1 MVKIQ
6 TNGWDLSKT
15 TRLPFRAIL
24 VAFFLLVGVLGAQ
37 PEAGAETAKQ
47 EVPPGQETTSKVRP
61 DRGSGYRPDVA
72 AHRGSCGFLPEHTLE
87 GMAFAYAAGADY
99 IEQDVV
105 MTRDG
110 VLVVLHDH
118 TLETTTD
125 VAKVFPGR
133 HRPDGSYY
141 AIDFSFAEIR
151 SLRVTERF
159 KPATGQAVFPGRFPV
174 DSEIDFRVPTLREAL
189 ELIQGLNQST
199 GQYRM
204 PYVEVKEPA
213 FFERE
218 GKPIMQATIDM
229 LTEYGWNSLESGA
242 ILQCFDYEATK
253 GARAQGWKGELCML
267 VNLDGQRLT
276 DDRSRQKWML
286 SPEGIR
292 EVSRFATIYA
302 PWFSLMAEPREDG
315 RGYRINDLCQ
325 QARKNG
331 MKVHSWT
338 HRRDAPLKGF
348 TDSRQVLDAAF
359 KELKLDGL
367 FSDFPG
373 DVVDYLRQ
381 EGLRQPSGQTP
392 DFP

>member
-1 MVKIQ
+1 VKIQ
-6 TNGWDLSKT
+6 LNWWDLSKNA
-15 TRLPFRAIL
+15 RLPLRGLLIVL
-24 VAFFLLVGVLGAQ
+24 VLLAGVPGIQL
-37 PEAGAETAKQ
+37 EAGAKASEG
-47 EVPPGQETTSKVRP
+47 EGCPGQVVAVRVRP
-61 DRGSGYRPDVA
+61 SLPAGYRPDVA

-105 MTRDG
+105 MTQDG

-125 VAKVFPGR
+125 VARVFPGR

-141 AIDFSFAEIR
+141 AIDFSFDEIR

-159 KPATGQAVFPGRFPV
+159 NPSTGQSVFSGRFPV
-174 DSEIDFRVPTLREAL
+174 DSVIDFRVPTLRESL
-189 ELIQGLNQST
+189 ELIEGLNKST

-229 LTEYGWNSLESGA
+229 LTGHGWNSAESGA
-242 ILQCFDYEATK
+242 ILQCFDFEATR
-253 GARAQGWKGELCML
+253 GARAKGWKGELCML
-267 VNLDGQRLT
+267 VSLDGQRLT
-276 DDRSRQKWML
+276 DDRARQEWML

-315 RGYRINDLCQ
+315 RGYRINGLCQ
-325 QARKNG
+325 QARSSG

-348 TDSRQVLDAAF
+348 ADSRQVLDAAF

-373 DVVDYLRQ
+373 DVVDYLQQ
-381 EGLRQPSGQTP
+381 EGLREPSGT
-392 DFP
+392 